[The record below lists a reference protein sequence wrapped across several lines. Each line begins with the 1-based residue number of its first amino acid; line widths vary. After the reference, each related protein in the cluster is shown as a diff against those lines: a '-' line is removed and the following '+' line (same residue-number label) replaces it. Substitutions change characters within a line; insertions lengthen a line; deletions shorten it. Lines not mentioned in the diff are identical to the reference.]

1 MKKWTVAIA
10 VAISVILGSCGGSQ
24 GTVFISESESTMQS
38 EASEISE
45 RNYDD
50 LTAEEKDL
58 LERAGVPGSEGARL
72 TDAQSY
78 VLDGV
83 SDMLNYIETKYREKF
98 IVDYFHSMSVNED
111 YDSLYVYPEWSDKG
125 LDIVT
130 IERRQ
135 KSTDGYE
142 YADDYA
148 ATYCRQTLESMSL
161 QYFVE
166 KYGEGRAK
174 IYMTMGCDESYS
186 FDGKESPEE
195 LLKNDVVWGNGVLF
209 LSESDIAEQDLES
222 VLKEY
227 GEALR
232 EAGIETA
239 IGVFLMRADAFESVR
254 YSTYSTM
261 YEDPGMLVRYDVLVG
276 KEGTEIERVS

>member
-1 MKKWTVAIA
+1 
-10 VAISVILGSCGGSQ
+10 
-24 GTVFISESESTMQS
+24 
-38 EASEISE
+38 
-45 RNYDD
+45 
-50 LTAEEKDL
+50 
-58 LERAGVPGSEGARL
+58 
-72 TDAQSY
+72 
-78 VLDGV
+78 
-83 SDMLNYIETKYREKF
+83 
-98 IVDYFHSMSVNED
+98 MSVNED
-111 YDSLYVYPEWSDKG
+111 YDSLYVFPEWSDKG

-135 KSTDGYE
+135 KSIDGYE
-142 YADDYA
+142 YTDDYA
-148 ATYCRQTLESMSL
+148 AAYCRQTLEGMSL

-209 LSESDIAEQDLES
+209 LSEADIAEQDLES

-232 EAGIETA
+232 ETGIETA

-261 YEDPGMLVRYDVLVG
+261 YEDPGMLIRYDVLVG
-276 KEGTEIERVS
+276 KEGTEIKRLS

>member
-1 MKKWTVAIA
+1 MKKWAAAIA
-10 VAISVILGSCGGSQ
+10 VVISVILGSCGGSQ
-24 GTVFISESESTMQS
+24 GAVFISESESTMQS
-38 EASEISE
+38 EASGISE

-50 LTAEEKDL
+50 LTTEERDL
-58 LERAGVPGSEGARL
+58 LERAGVPGSEGTRL

-111 YDSLYVYPEWSDKG
+111 YDSLYVFPEWSDKG

-142 YADDYA
+142 YTDDYA
-148 ATYCRQTLESMSL
+148 AAYCRQTLEGMSL

-174 IYMTMGCDESYS
+174 IYMAMGCDESYS
-186 FDGKESPEE
+186 FDGKEAPEE
-195 LLKNDVVWGNGVLF
+195 LLKKEVVWGNGVLF
-209 LSESDIAEQDLES
+209 LSEADIAEQDLES
-222 VLKEY
+222 VLTEY

-276 KEGTEIERVS
+276 KEGTEIKRVS

>member
-1 MKKWTVAIA
+1 MKKRTAAIA
-10 VAISVILGSCGGSQ
+10 VAFSVILGSCGGSQ
-24 GTVFISESESTMQS
+24 GAVFISESDSTVQS
-38 EASEISE
+38 EASEMSVSS
-45 RNYDD
+45 YDD
-50 LTAEEKDL
+50 LTAEEKEL
-58 LERAGVPGSEGARL
+58 LERAGVPGSEGTRL

-83 SDMLNYIETKYREKF
+83 SDMLNYIETKYQEKF

-209 LSESDIAEQDLES
+209 LSEADIAEQDLES

-261 YEDPGMLVRYDVLVG
+261 YEDPGMLIRYDVLVG
-276 KEGTEIERVS
+276 KEGTEIKRLS

>member
-1 MKKWTVAIA
+1 MKKRTAAIA
-10 VAISVILGSCGGSQ
+10 VAFSVILGSCGGSQ
-24 GTVFISESESTMQS
+24 GAVFISESESTMQS
-38 EASEISE
+38 EASGISE

-50 LTAEEKDL
+50 LTTEEREL
-58 LERAGVPGSEGARL
+58 LERAGVPGSEGTRL

-83 SDMLNYIETKYREKF
+83 SDMLNYIETKYQEKF

-174 IYMTMGCDESYS
+174 IYMTMGCEESYS

-209 LSESDIAEQDLES
+209 LSEADIAEQDLEG
-222 VLKEY
+222 VLTEY

-232 EAGIETA
+232 ETGIETA
-239 IGVFLMRADAFESVR
+239 IGVFLMQADSFESVR

>member
-1 MKKWTVAIA
+1 MKKRTAAIA
-10 VAISVILGSCGGSQ
+10 VAFSVILGSCGGSQ
-24 GTVFISESESTMQS
+24 GAVFISESESTMQS
-38 EASEISE
+38 EASEMSVSS
-45 RNYDD
+45 YDD
-50 LTAEEKDL
+50 LTAEEKEL
-58 LERAGVPGSEGARL
+58 LERAGVPGSEGTRL

-83 SDMLNYIETKYREKF
+83 SDMLTYIETKYREKF

-135 KSTDGYE
+135 KSIDGYE
-142 YADDYA
+142 YTDDYA
-148 ATYCRQTLESMSL
+148 AAYCRQTLERMSL

-174 IYMTMGCDESYS
+174 IYMTMGCEESYS

-209 LSESDIAEQDLES
+209 LSEADIAEQDLEG
-222 VLKEY
+222 VLTEY

-232 EAGIETA
+232 ETGIETA
-239 IGVFLMRADAFESVR
+239 IGVFLMQADSFESVR

-261 YEDPGMLVRYDVLVG
+261 YEDPGMLVRYDVLVS

>member
-1 MKKWTVAIA
+1 MKKRTAAIA
-10 VAISVILGSCGGSQ
+10 VAFSVILGSCGGSQ
-24 GTVFISESESTMQS
+24 GAVFISESESTMQS
-38 EASEISE
+38 EASGISE

-50 LTAEEKDL
+50 LTTEEREL
-58 LERAGVPGSEGARL
+58 LERAGVPGSEGTRL

-83 SDMLNYIETKYREKF
+83 SDMLNYIETKYQEKF

-148 ATYCRQTLESMSL
+148 AAYCRQTLESMSL

-186 FDGKESPEE
+186 FDSKESPEE

-209 LSESDIAEQDLES
+209 LSEADIAEQDLES

-261 YEDPGMLVRYDVLVG
+261 YEDLGMLIRYDVLVG
-276 KEGTEIERVS
+276 KEGTEIKRVS

>member
-1 MKKWTVAIA
+1 MKKRTAAIA
-10 VAISVILGSCGGSQ
+10 VAFSVILGSCGGSQ
-24 GTVFISESESTMQS
+24 GAVFISESESTMQS
-38 EASEISE
+38 EASGISE

-50 LTAEEKDL
+50 LTTEEREL
-58 LERAGVPGSEGARL
+58 LERAGVPGSEGTRL

-83 SDMLNYIETKYREKF
+83 SDMLTYIETKYREKF

-135 KSTDGYE
+135 KSIDGYE
-142 YADDYA
+142 YTDDYA
-148 ATYCRQTLESMSL
+148 AAYCRQTLERMSL
-161 QYFVE
+161 QFFVE

-174 IYMTMGCDESYS
+174 IYMTMGCEESYS

-209 LSESDIAEQDLES
+209 LSEADIAEQDLEG
-222 VLKEY
+222 VLTEY

-232 EAGIETA
+232 ETGIETA
-239 IGVFLMRADAFESVR
+239 IGVFLMQADSFESVR

>member
-24 GTVFISESESTMQS
+24 GTVFISESDSTVQS
-38 EASEISE
+38 EASEMSVSS
-45 RNYDD
+45 YDD
-50 LTAEEKDL
+50 LTAEEKEL
-58 LERAGVPGSEGARL
+58 LERAGVPGSEGTRL

-83 SDMLNYIETKYREKF
+83 SDMLNYIETKYQEKF

-209 LSESDIAEQDLES
+209 LSEADIAEQDLES

-261 YEDPGMLVRYDVLVG
+261 YEDPGMLIRYDVLVG
-276 KEGTEIERVS
+276 KEGTEIKRLS

>member
-1 MKKWTVAIA
+1 MKKRTAAIA
-10 VAISVILGSCGGSQ
+10 VAFSVILGSCGGSQ
-24 GTVFISESESTMQS
+24 GAVFISESESTMQS
-38 EASEISE
+38 EASGISE

-50 LTAEEKDL
+50 LTTEEREL
-58 LERAGVPGSEGARL
+58 LERAGVSGSEGTRL

-78 VLDGV
+78 VLNGV
-83 SDMLNYIETKYREKF
+83 SDMLTYIETKYREKF

-148 ATYCRQTLESMSL
+148 AAYCRQTLESMSL

-209 LSESDIAEQDLES
+209 LSEADIAEQDLES

-261 YEDPGMLVRYDVLVG
+261 YEDPGMLIRYDVLVG
-276 KEGTEIERVS
+276 KEGTEIKRLS

>member
-1 MKKWTVAIA
+1 MKKRTAAIA
-10 VAISVILGSCGGSQ
+10 VAFSVILGSCGGSQ
-24 GTVFISESESTMQS
+24 GTVFISESDSTVQS
-38 EASEISE
+38 EASEMSVSS
-45 RNYDD
+45 YDD
-50 LTAEEKDL
+50 LTAEEKEL
-58 LERAGVPGSEGARL
+58 LERAGVPGSEGTRL

-83 SDMLNYIETKYREKF
+83 SDMLTYIETKYREKF

-148 ATYCRQTLESMSL
+148 AAYCRQTLESMSL

-209 LSESDIAEQDLES
+209 LSEADIAEQDLES

-261 YEDPGMLVRYDVLVG
+261 YEDPGMLVRYDVLVS
-276 KEGTEIERVS
+276 KEGTEIKRLS

>member
-1 MKKWTVAIA
+1 MKKRTAAIA
-10 VAISVILGSCGGSQ
+10 VAFSVILGSCGGSQ
-24 GTVFISESESTMQS
+24 GAVFISESESTMQS
-38 EASEISE
+38 EASGISE

-50 LTAEEKDL
+50 LTTEEREL
-58 LERAGVPGSEGARL
+58 LERAGVPGSEGTRL

-83 SDMLNYIETKYREKF
+83 SDMLNYIETKYQEKF

-148 ATYCRQTLESMSL
+148 AAYCRQTLESMSL

-209 LSESDIAEQDLES
+209 LSEADIAEQDLES

-261 YEDPGMLVRYDVLVG
+261 YEDPGMLIRYDVLVG
-276 KEGTEIERVS
+276 KEGTEIKRVS

>member
-24 GTVFISESESTMQS
+24 GTVFISESDSTVQS
-38 EASEISE
+38 EASEMSVSS
-45 RNYDD
+45 YDD
-50 LTAEEKDL
+50 LTAEEKEL
-58 LERAGVPGSEGARL
+58 LERAGVPGSEGTRL

-83 SDMLNYIETKYREKF
+83 SDMLNYIETKYQEKF

-148 ATYCRQTLESMSL
+148 AAYCRQTLESMSL

-209 LSESDIAEQDLES
+209 LSEADIAEQDLES

-261 YEDPGMLVRYDVLVG
+261 YEDPGMLIRYDVLVG
-276 KEGTEIERVS
+276 KEGTEIKRLS

>member
-1 MKKWTVAIA
+1 MKKRTAAIA
-10 VAISVILGSCGGSQ
+10 VAFSVILGSCGGSQ
-24 GTVFISESESTMQS
+24 GAVFISESDSTVQS
-38 EASEISE
+38 EASEMSVSS
-45 RNYDD
+45 YDD
-50 LTAEEKDL
+50 LTAEEKEL
-58 LERAGVPGSEGARL
+58 LERAGVPGSEGTRL

-83 SDMLNYIETKYREKF
+83 SDMLNYIETKYQEKF

-148 ATYCRQTLESMSL
+148 AAYCRQTLESMSL

-261 YEDPGMLVRYDVLVG
+261 YEDPGMLIRYDVLVG
-276 KEGTEIERVS
+276 KEGTEIKRLS

>member
-24 GTVFISESESTMQS
+24 GTVFISESDSTVQS
-38 EASEISE
+38 EASEMSVSS
-45 RNYDD
+45 YDD
-50 LTAEEKDL
+50 LTAEEKEL
-58 LERAGVPGSEGARL
+58 LERAGVPGSEGTRL

-83 SDMLNYIETKYREKF
+83 SDMLNYIETKYQEKF

-148 ATYCRQTLESMSL
+148 AAYCRQTLESMSL

-209 LSESDIAEQDLES
+209 LSEADIAEQDLES

-261 YEDPGMLVRYDVLVG
+261 YEDPGMLIRYDVLVG
-276 KEGTEIERVS
+276 KEGTEIKRVS

>member
-1 MKKWTVAIA
+1 MKKRTAAIA
-10 VAISVILGSCGGSQ
+10 VAFSVILGSCGGSQ
-24 GTVFISESESTMQS
+24 GAVFISESESTMQS
-38 EASEISE
+38 EASGISE

-50 LTAEEKDL
+50 LTTEEREL
-58 LERAGVPGSEGARL
+58 LERAGVPGSEGTRL

-83 SDMLNYIETKYREKF
+83 SDMLNYIETKYQEKF

-148 ATYCRQTLESMSL
+148 AAYCRQTLESMSL

-186 FDGKESPEE
+186 FDGKEAPEE

-209 LSESDIAEQDLES
+209 LSEADIAEQDLES
-222 VLKEY
+222 VLTEY

-232 EAGIETA
+232 ETGIETA
-239 IGVFLMRADAFESVR
+239 IGVFRMQADTVESVR

-261 YEDPGMLVRYDVLVG
+261 YEDPGMLVRYAVLVS
-276 KEGTEIERVS
+276 KEGTEITRES

>member
-1 MKKWTVAIA
+1 MKKWAAAIA
-10 VAISVILGSCGGSQ
+10 VVISVILGSCGGSQ
-24 GTVFISESESTMQS
+24 GAVFISESESTMQS
-38 EASEISE
+38 EASGISE

-50 LTAEEKDL
+50 LTTEERDL
-58 LERAGVPGSEGARL
+58 LERAGVPGSEGTRL

-78 VLDGV
+78 ILDSV

-111 YDSLYVYPEWSDKG
+111 YDSLYVFPEWSDKG

-135 KSTDGYE
+135 KSIDGYE
-142 YADDYA
+142 YTDDYA
-148 ATYCRQTLESMSL
+148 AAYCRQTLERMSL

-186 FDGKESPEE
+186 FDGKEPPEE

-209 LSESDIAEQDLES
+209 LSEADIAEQDLES
-222 VLKEY
+222 VLTEY

-232 EAGIETA
+232 ETGIETA

-276 KEGTEIERVS
+276 KEGTEIERMS

>member
-1 MKKWTVAIA
+1 MKKRTAAIA
-10 VAISVILGSCGGSQ
+10 VAFSVILGSCGGSQ
-24 GTVFISESESTMQS
+24 GAVFISESESTMQS
-38 EASEISE
+38 EASGISE

-50 LTAEEKDL
+50 LTTEERDL
-58 LERAGVPGSEGARL
+58 LERAGVPGSEGKEL

-83 SDMLNYIETKYREKF
+83 SDMLNYIETKYQEKF

-261 YEDPGMLVRYDVLVG
+261 YEDPGMLIRYDVLVG
-276 KEGTEIERVS
+276 KEGTEIKRVS

>member
-1 MKKWTVAIA
+1 
-10 VAISVILGSCGGSQ
+10 
-24 GTVFISESESTMQS
+24 MQS
-38 EASEISE
+38 EASGISE

-50 LTAEEKDL
+50 LTTEEREL
-58 LERAGVPGSEGARL
+58 LERAGVPGSEGTRL

-83 SDMLNYIETKYREKF
+83 SDMLTYIETKYREKF

-135 KSTDGYE
+135 KSIDGYE
-142 YADDYA
+142 YTDDYA
-148 ATYCRQTLESMSL
+148 AAYCRQTLERMSL
-161 QYFVE
+161 QFFVE

-174 IYMTMGCDESYS
+174 IYMTMGCEESYS

-209 LSESDIAEQDLES
+209 LSEADIAEQDLEG
-222 VLKEY
+222 VLTEY

-232 EAGIETA
+232 ETGIETA
-239 IGVFLMRADAFESVR
+239 IGVFLMQADSFESVR